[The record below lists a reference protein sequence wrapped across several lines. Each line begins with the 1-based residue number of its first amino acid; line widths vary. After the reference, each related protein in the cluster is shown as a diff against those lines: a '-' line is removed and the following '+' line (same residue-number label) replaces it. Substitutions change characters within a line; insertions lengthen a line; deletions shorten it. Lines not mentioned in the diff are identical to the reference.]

1 MEERKTSL
9 PSEEKM
15 SEVKLNECVKD
26 DVPLLSDEKFDF
38 NLSLS
43 PASEQEDEVFIG
55 PMGHKE
61 KCIAVSLEACEAA
74 EDKAPLSVEELTWSP
89 LAGEKFVEIFKEA
102 HLVALQLQSGS
113 KTKREGAWLLDERKE
128 EIVETF
134 VQESKLKLKIF
145 ERGIDTEKKPQAVK
159 RETYCVWES
168 PLCQLPPSL
177 QTPNSQLP
185 VAGMDNLH
193 SPQMPINASSPLA
206 TDRSTKIAV
215 VPATQAH
222 GDKNNTKMS
231 RLQPM
236 KTSRNGSHTAVEQT
250 KRGRLPSPSSRKDLN
265 STGSSEDLLSDKS
278 SITSHVGD
286 SSFCS
291 SSSVRVNRTLSTP
304 SKVGIKM
311 TQLKLP
317 SNVRMQRDTSSSS
330 SLSSMNSSL
339 NSSQSISPKT
349 GKAASVGPKASAN
362 SSRLSSGPSKIS
374 VVRPMRVSSVQA
386 SHSDMSGKQPT
397 SASKGNAS
405 VNAPKCKTTF
415 SAKSSELSLQKSLQ
429 KSILEN
435 RRSSTPTSKTMLP
448 LSTKEVKSTGV
459 SSENAT
465 AKVLQPIGLLSSVN
479 IGSNVAFSSPT
490 KQSEG
495 ETMSNSCS
503 VVKSTSWTP
512 ASIKHSALPTRTG
525 HRISGIPVTPKT
537 LPRLMSSMDAM
548 PARRA
553 CSVSS
558 KKSLQISSKWTKEN
572 KTRFT
577 SSSSSSAEGDLSWP
591 QVVPLALDFSLE
603 KTSLEKEQDWTA
615 EQKPAEETQ
624 VKEGILIDTEI
635 NKMPAVNQECENKPL
650 IDFFNTPEI
659 IKVPPLKPTGQL
671 IDLSSPLISLSPEGN
686 KENLDSPLLKF

>member
-479 IGSNVAFSSPT
+479 IGS
-490 KQSEG
+490 
-495 ETMSNSCS
+495 
-503 VVKSTSWTP
+503 
-512 ASIKHSALPTRTG
+512 
-525 HRISGIPVTPKT
+525 
-537 LPRLMSSMDAM
+537 
-548 PARRA
+548 
-553 CSVSS
+553 
-558 KKSLQISSKWTKEN
+558 SKWTKEN